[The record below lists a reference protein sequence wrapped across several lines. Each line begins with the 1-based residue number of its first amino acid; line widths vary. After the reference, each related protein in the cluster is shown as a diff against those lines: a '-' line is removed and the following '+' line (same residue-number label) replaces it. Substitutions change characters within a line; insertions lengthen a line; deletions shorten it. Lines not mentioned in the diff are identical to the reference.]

1 MRLFQT
7 GAVGTV
13 AAIAL
18 VALVGLDNRVFT
30 GTSAQAQKPDEQSGR
45 LKPCIVFNITSGK
58 DDLHA
63 LTMALQL
70 AGHALDDGREVVLFM
85 NVRATEL
92 ARKDASPT
100 LAFRE
105 NPPLQTMLKK
115 LMERG
120 AKMLVCPHCMKV
132 QGVEPADLLPGAEV
146 ASRETLFGNLGPNAH
161 VFSY

>member
-7 GAVGTV
+7 GTVGTI

-30 GTSAQAQKPDEQSGR
+30 GTSAQAQKPPEQAGQAR
-45 LKPCIVFNITSGK
+45 PCLVLNITSGK

-63 LTMALQL
+63 ATMALQL
-70 AGHALDDGREVVLFM
+70 AGHALDDGRDVVLFM
-85 NVRATEL
+85 NVRAPEL
-92 ARKDASPT
+92 ARKDFSPT
-100 LAFRE
+100 LAFHD
-105 NPPLQTMLKK
+105 NPPLQTMLKQ

-120 AKMLVCPHCMKV
+120 ATMLVCPHCMKV
-132 QGVEPADLLPGAEV
+132 QGVTPADLLPGAEV